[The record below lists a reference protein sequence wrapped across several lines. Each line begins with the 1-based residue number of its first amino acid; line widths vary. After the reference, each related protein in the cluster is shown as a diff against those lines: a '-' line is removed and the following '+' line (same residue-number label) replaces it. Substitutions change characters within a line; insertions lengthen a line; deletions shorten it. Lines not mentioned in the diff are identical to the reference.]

1 MAAST
6 ALSRNAWVCAVLLL
20 VFLVTSVS
28 ALIEG
33 LYCGTQSCYDVL
45 SVSRDAGK
53 AEIGRAYRL
62 LARRFHP
69 DKYQPGVAEE
79 SRESAHEKF
88 LLIATAYETL
98 KVTTNQT
105 QGELAEAFGFKSLST
120 SGDFSQSGSEPVTT

>member
-1 MAAST
+1 MAAFT
-6 ALSRNAWVCAVLLL
+6 ALTRNAWICAVLVL

-45 SVSRDAGK
+45 GVSRDASK
-53 AEIGRAYRL
+53 AEIGRAYRQ

-69 DKYQPGVAEE
+69 DKYQPGEGEE
-79 SRESAHEKF
+79 TRESAQQKF

-98 KVTTNQT
+98 KVTRTH
-105 QGELAEAFGFKSLST
+105 GALLI
-120 SGDFSQSGSEPVTT
+120 